1 MSNFEERLLNAL
13 KDDIASRKA
22 DLVVETPVRRRR
34 VVGLA
39 AAVAGVAAATVV
51 AMTVYGGAPAFA
63 VTKSADGSVEV
74 RINEFRDPDELAA
87 KLAAAGVAT
96 VVDYLPADQTCK
108 QPRGEHGAGS
118 GRVENGIDVGKNG
131 TGIAFRIDKG
141 QVAAG
146 QTLVLA
152 VSVAQADK
160 PPIATSLEVVKGA
173 VTPCEAT
180 ALNLPP
186 ASDSTGN
193 GPSTDEK
200 TGEGPS
206 LNTNGGRRPTDAVTD
221 RAAGSAAAGAAPRQR
236 PVGGADH
243 RGRADTGL

>member
-1 MSNFEERLLNAL
+1 MSNFEERLLSAL

-34 VVGLA
+34 VLGLA
-39 AAVAGVAAATVV
+39 AAVAGVAAATLV
-51 AMTVYGGAPAFA
+51 AMNVYGGAAAPAFA

-74 RINEFRDPDELAA
+74 RINEFRDPDELAV
-87 KLAAAGVAT
+87 KLAAAGVTA

-108 QPRGEHGAGS
+108 QPRGEHGAGY
-118 GRVENGIDVGKNG
+118 GRVENGVDVGRNG

-152 VSVAQADK
+152 VSVDQADK

-173 VTPCEAT
+173 VAPCEAT

-186 ASDSTGN
+186 ASDPTGN
-193 GPSTDEK
+193 GPSTDQK
-200 TGEGPS
+200 AGEGPS
-206 LNTNGGRRPTDAVTD
+206 LNTNGG
-221 RAAGSAAAGAAPRQR
+221 
-236 PVGGADH
+236 
-243 RGRADTGL
+243 

>member
-1 MSNFEERLLNAL
+1 MSNFEERLLSAL
-13 KDDIASRKA
+13 KDDIAARKA
-22 DLVVETPVRRRR
+22 VVVADPPVRRRR

-39 AAVAGVAAATVV
+39 AAVAAVAAATVV
-51 AMTVYGGAPAFA
+51 VMNVYGGAATPAYA

-87 KLAAAGVAT
+87 KLAAAGVPA

-108 QPRGEHGAGS
+108 QPRGEHGAGY
-118 GRVENGIDVGKNG
+118 GRAGNRIGAGTNGK
-131 TGIAFRIDKG
+131 GITFRIDKG

-152 VSVAQADK
+152 VSVDQADK
-160 PPIATSLEVVKGA
+160 PPIASSLEIVKGA
-173 VTPCEAT
+173 VAPCEAT

-186 ASDSTGN
+186 ASDSTSN
-193 GPSTDEK
+193 GPSTDER

-206 LNTNGGRRPTDAVTD
+206 LTTNGG
-221 RAAGSAAAGAAPRQR
+221 
-236 PVGGADH
+236 
-243 RGRADTGL
+243 